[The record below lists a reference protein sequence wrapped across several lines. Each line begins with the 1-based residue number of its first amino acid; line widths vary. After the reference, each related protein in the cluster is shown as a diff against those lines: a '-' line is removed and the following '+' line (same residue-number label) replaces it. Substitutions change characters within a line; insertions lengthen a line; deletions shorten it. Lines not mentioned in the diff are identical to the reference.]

1 MVQLYIVYVVL
12 CIYQYINLKRAN
24 INFCI
29 TSCGYRV
36 NKIIVEPRFDEVSKD
51 WRNLFVVS
59 TVRYVEN
66 LDLTNLR
73 QNNQN
78 VQNAFSF
85 LLSFFFR
92 CDVALPNILGRTELD
107 RSLIDRKFGGE
118 LDWN

>member
-1 MVQLYIVYVVL
+1 MRNGTAVHCICSSVKVQ

-24 INFCI
+24 INFRI

-85 LLSFFFR
+85 LLSFIFS
-92 CDVALPNILGRTELD
+92 V
-107 RSLIDRKFGGE
+107 
-118 LDWN
+118 